1 MDIRAWFLDYVSA
14 LEPLTPF
21 LEVKRGHS
29 LRVAQNARALGEALQ
44 WADRLV
50 ETLEA
55 AGLLH
60 DIGRFAMHRDHGSA
74 FDSSGHDHGAVGY
87 EELKAVFPWE
97 RTDLEPDPL
106 LDVARFHNKRDIPPG
121 CPATSLPFV
130 RAVRDADKVDIL
142 EVIQR
147 HVTEGRVDEIYPG
160 IDPSGPADPAIIE
173 AILRDGRAPSE
184 KASSLADVLLL
195 KLTWVLDM
203 NFEPTL
209 WHLDKSGLLDWYC
222 DSLPADEPVRE
233 IVYRTR
239 AYVRDRLPEPGVPSA
254 AP

>member
-1 MDIRAWFLDYVSA
+1 MDIRAWFLDYVAA

-21 LEVKRGHS
+21 LEIKRGHS
-29 LRVAQNARALGEALQ
+29 QRVAQNARALGEALQ
-44 WADRLV
+44 WTDRLV

-74 FDSSGHDHGAVGY
+74 WDAGGHDHGDIGY

-106 LDVARFHNKRDIPPG
+106 LDVARYHNKRDIPTG

-130 RAVRDADKVDIL
+130 KAVRDADKIDIL

-147 HVTEGRVDEIYPG
+147 HVIEGRVDEIFPG
-160 IDPSGPADPAIIE
+160 VDPSGPPDPALLE

-184 KASSLADVLLL
+184 KASSLADVLVL
-195 KLTWVLDM
+195 KLTWVFDI
-203 NFEPTL
+203 NFEPTF
-209 WHLDKSGLLDWYC
+209 WHLEKSGLLDWFS
-222 DSLPADEPVRE
+222 DNLPDDEPVRE

-239 AYVRDRLPEPGVPSA
+239 AYVRDRLPGSGTLPATP
-254 AP
+254 